1 MATVEEWRLAHE
13 RFWAGED
20 MRRLMGGTSPVITD
34 DTLVVAER
42 FRLLARLGS

>member
-1 MATVEEWRLAHE
+1 
-13 RFWAGED
+13 

-42 FRLLARLGS
+42 FRLAERL